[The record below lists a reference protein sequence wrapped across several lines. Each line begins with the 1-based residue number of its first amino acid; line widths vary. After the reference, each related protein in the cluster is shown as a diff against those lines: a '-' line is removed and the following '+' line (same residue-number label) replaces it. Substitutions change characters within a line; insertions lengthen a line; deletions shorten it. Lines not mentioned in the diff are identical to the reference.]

1 MKYLAVSGGMDSMFM
16 LDLFHKDKDVKVI
29 HYVYDDDFGIRAK
42 DLVLKVCN
50 HLQVECL
57 ISQTHEKNKYHSND
71 EADWREGRYQF
82 FDSVLTSGDYLYV
95 AHHLDDQLNSYLA
108 AKLKTSYLAIDKSYK
123 EHGTNTKRV
132 FMPIISQR
140 QGYSLVRPLYSISK
154 DFIRKQVKHL
164 NIPYVEDPMNKVG
177 QRSITDNEI
186 IPLLK
191 ATYPQ
196 FYAVFMKDY
205 KDYVNRTIHNSDVLS
220 LLFTV

>member
-16 LDLFHKDKDVKVI
+16 LNLFHTDKDVKVI
-29 HYVYDDDFGIRAK
+29 HYVYDDDFAIKAK
-42 DLVLKVCN
+42 ELVIDVCN
-50 HLQVECL
+50 VLNVDCL

-71 EADWREGRYQF
+71 EADWREGRYQY
-82 FDSVLTSGDYLYV
+82 FDSILNPGDYLYV
-95 AHHLDDQLNSYLA
+95 AHHRDDQLNSYLA

-123 EHGTNTKRV
+123 QHGTNTKRV

-140 QGYSLVRPLYSISK
+140 QGYHLIRPLYSISK
-154 DFIRKQVKHL
+154 EYIRKQVQHL
-164 NIPYVEDPMNKVG
+164 SIPYVEDPMNTVG

-186 IPLLK
+186 MPLLT

-196 FYAVFMKDY
+196 FYNVFMKDY
-205 KDYVNRTIHNSDVLS
+205 TDYVNRTIHNSDVLS